1 MDTPTIADE
10 RLAGP
15 EWVAFIEGLALA
27 LTDWMAGDV
36 GEAEFWRE
44 VDIAQAPLYEGVT
57 EEDGA
62 VIEAAVDA
70 ELAARGLNRE
80 T

>member
-1 MDTPTIADE
+1 MDTPTTADE

-27 LTDWMAGDV
+27 LADWMAGDV
-36 GEAEFWRE
+36 SEAEFWRE
-44 VDIAQAPLYEGVT
+44 VDIAQGPLYEGVT

-62 VIEAAVDA
+62 VIEAAVAA
-70 ELAARGLNRE
+70 ELAARGLHRE
-80 T
+80 S